1 MVRRALLSKRP
12 GDAGFVLVEALV
24 AVAILA
30 AIGGLVA
37 KHLVDTRQMELRAQ
51 NVMKARLVA
60 EAVLARGFDP
70 ASGASQSGAIDGQ
83 RWVLDVA
90 LDRSAPVREGAA
102 PLGLYD
108 VRVTVE
114 VPGDKPLAIVTRRLG
129 QL

>member
-1 MVRRALLSKRP
+1 MIRRAPASRRS

-37 KHLVDTRQMELRAQ
+37 KHLVDTRQVELRAQ
-51 NVMKARLVA
+51 NMMKARLVA
-60 EAVLARGFDP
+60 EAVLANGFDP
-70 ASGASQSGAIDGQ
+70 AGGASQSGSIDGR

-90 LDRSAPVREGAA
+90 LDRSAPSREGGA

-114 VPGDKPLAIVTRRLG
+114 VPGDKPLAILTRRVGRL
-129 QL
+129 

>member
-1 MVRRALLSKRP
+1 MVRRAAFSRHSR
-12 GDAGFVLVEALV
+12 DAGFVLVEALV

-37 KHLVDTRQMELRAQ
+37 RHLVDTRQMELRAQ

-60 EAVLARGFDP
+60 DAVLASAFDP
-70 ASGASQSGAIDGQ
+70 ADGASQSGAIDGQ
-83 RWVLDVA
+83 RWVLDMA
-90 LDRSAPVREGAA
+90 LERSASPRDGGA

-114 VPGDKPLAIVTRRLG
+114 VPGDKPLAILTRRVGRL
-129 QL
+129 

>member
-1 MVRRALLSKRP
+1 MVRRALLSRRS

-37 KHLVDTRQMELRAQ
+37 KHLVDAREMELRAQ

-60 EAVLARGFDP
+60 EAVLASGFDP
-70 ASGASQSGAIDGQ
+70 AGGASQSGAIDGQ

-90 LDRSAPVREGAA
+90 LDRSAPARDGAA
-102 PLGLYD
+102 PFGLYD

-114 VPGDKPLAIVTRRLG
+114 VPGDKPLAIVTRRVGRL
-129 QL
+129 